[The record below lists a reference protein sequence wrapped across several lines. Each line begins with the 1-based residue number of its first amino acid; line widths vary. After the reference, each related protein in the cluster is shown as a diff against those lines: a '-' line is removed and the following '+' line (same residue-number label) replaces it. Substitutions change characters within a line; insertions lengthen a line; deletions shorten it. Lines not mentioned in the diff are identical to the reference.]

1 MKPRINRR
9 EFLVGAAALTG
20 RAVAQDNDRPR
31 ITGVAG
37 MHIRV
42 SDMDRSLDHYCGWL
56 GLGRA
61 FEERVAN
68 GNRAVYL
75 TLDPTH
81 YIVLESGLDSKDDRF
96 VAHALLTSDVDA
108 AHLFFRKHNV
118 AGLTVVGPHPTGA
131 RGFRFQNP
139 DQQLVEML
147 EFRDDSRLFEGRPA
161 PDCITTR
168 FSHVGFLVG
177 SLSRA
182 NAFYQELLGFREVW
196 RGAGANA
203 EHLAWVNMEVPNGQD
218 YIEYMLYRTM
228 PAPDRRGTVN
238 HGCLWVD
245 DLDASLRR
253 LSAKHGSQR
262 YERDLPVVYGRND
275 RRLCNLYDP
284 DGTRVELME
293 PTTITGKPA
302 ANSML
307 PPPIA

>member
-1 MKPRINRR
+1 M
-9 EFLVGAAALTG
+9 AAA
-20 RAVAQDNDRPR
+20 AFAQENDRPS

-42 SDMDRSLDHYCGWL
+42 SDMQRSLDHYQGWL
-56 GLGRA
+56 GLGLA
-61 FEERVAN
+61 FEERLPN
-68 GNRAVYL
+68 GNRVVYL
-75 TLDPTH
+75 TLNPTH
-81 YIVLESGLDSKDDRF
+81 YIALESGLDPKEDRF
-96 VAHALLTSDVDA
+96 VAHALLTKDLEK
-108 AHLFFRKHNV
+108 AHAYFQKHNV
-118 AGLTVVGPHPTGA
+118 AGLTAMGPHPTGA
-131 RGFRFQNP
+131 RSFRFRNP

-161 PDCITTR
+161 PDCISTR

-182 NAFYQELLGFREVW
+182 NAFYREMLGFRELW

-203 EHLAWVNMEVPNGQD
+203 EHLAWVNMEVPHGNE

-245 DLDASLRR
+245 DLDAALRR
-253 LSAKHGSQR
+253 LAAKHGLRSYQ
-262 YERDLPVVYGRND
+262 RDLPVVYGRNQ

-293 PTTITGKPA
+293 PTTLTGQPA
-302 ANSML
+302 ASSPL
-307 PPPIA
+307 PPPNA